1 MKTLRLAAV
10 LLVAGLTIGV
20 APTGAVADD
29 EAPTLS
35 GYTGIAGASGLQVD
49 YVPEGALP
57 LPSLVD
63 LGAPDA
69 VATISSGPSTF
80 AQAAAFDPGDL
91 LANPD
96 ALLTLFSSAY
106 PSGTLPAYPLRV
118 SANSGFGD
126 PVVESNQAPGLTAR
140 AEAQPTAS
148 AARAYAPKVDGGAIA
163 NIGSMSA
170 IATTATNGSSVTVK
184 AQSKVGGISLLN
196 LLKIDS
202 IVSDVTATSDGSET
216 KLTGGTKILGAEL
229 MGRAVTIDRNGI
241 KLAKTTLPIPNL
253 LGAGLNNALKTAGI
267 RITYSGPQELH
278 TANSGRLATSGLR
291 IDFAFTSRSVKLL
304 ATLFDALPPIDSPL
318 PAPLPG
324 PEDLVAAVQANNV
337 GGIEIGRA
345 SVSLAT
351 RTGGDP
357 SDSSSFDDGD
367 VLEDSTADF
376 GDGFALPDLGSGS
389 LGPVPSIGN
398 GKPVATTATN
408 GSPTQAG
415 IGAFVLL
422 VLLLQPFFG
431 KALSQ
436 FSTAVLAPVGA
447 EHCDSEEL

>member
-10 LLVAGLTIGV
+10 LLFAGLTIGV

-35 GYTGIAGASGLQVD
+35 GYTGTAGASGLQVE

-63 LGAPDA
+63 IGAPDA

-80 AQAAAFDPGDL
+80 AQAAALDPGDL

-106 PSGTLPAYPLRV
+106 PSGTLPPYPLRV
-118 SANSGFGD
+118 SANSGFGE

-196 LLKIDS
+196 VLKIDS
-202 IVSDVTATSDGSET
+202 IVSDVSATSDGTDT
-216 KLTGGTKILGAEL
+216 KLTGGTKIVGAEL

-241 KLAKTTLPIPNL
+241 KLAKNTLGLPNL
-253 LGAGLNNALKTAGI
+253 LGSGLNTALKTAGI
-267 RITYSGPQELH
+267 RITYAGPQEIDSKN
-278 TANSGRLATSGLR
+278 TGRIATSGLR

-304 ATLFDALPPIDSPL
+304 ANLFDSLPPIDSPL
-318 PAPLPG
+318 PAPAPG
-324 PEDLVAAVQANNV
+324 PEDLVAAIQANNV
-337 GGIEIGRA
+337 GAVEIGRA
-345 SVSLAT
+345 VVNLAT

-357 SDSSSFDDGD
+357 TDSGSFDDTGVLGDSSS
-367 VLEDSTADF
+367 DF
-376 GDGFALPDLGSGS
+376 GDGLALPDLGTGS
-389 LGPVPSIGN
+389 LTPLPSIGN
-398 GKPVATTATN
+398 QKPVATTTTD
-408 GSPTQAG
+408 GSATQAG

-436 FSTAVLAPVGA
+436 FSSAVLAPVGA
-447 EHCDSEEL
+447 EHCDTEEL